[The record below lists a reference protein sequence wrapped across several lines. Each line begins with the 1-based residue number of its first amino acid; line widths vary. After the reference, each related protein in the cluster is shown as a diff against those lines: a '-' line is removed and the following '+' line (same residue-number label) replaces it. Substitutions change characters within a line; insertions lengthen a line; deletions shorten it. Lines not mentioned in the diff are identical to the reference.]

1 MPKLICPVCGEVL
14 TEEPRL
20 CRCKNGHSFDRAASG
35 YVNLLIAKQNGK
47 IHGDDKA
54 MVRARRDFLD
64 AGYYEPLRRAL
75 CTEILNHADSGKL
88 SLLDAGCGECWYTSE
103 IKRTLE
109 EAGIRADTVGIDI
122 SKEALKL
129 GGKRDRSL
137 RLAVASA
144 YRLPVADESCDV
156 ITNVFAPFAGEEYL
170 RCLRSGGILLHVS
183 PDERHLWELK
193 EAVYERPYLN
203 DAAPPVQEGLELCRE
218 QNLKFR
224 INIEKNSEIKAL
236 FMMTPYAHKTS
247 PEDMA
252 RLDSMEK
259 LLVEA
264 EFIIRTY
271 KKS

>member
-1 MPKLICPVCGEVL
+1 MPKFICPVCGKTL
-14 TEEPRL
+14 TEGPGL
-20 CRCKNGHSFDRAASG
+20 YRCENGHSFDRAASG
-35 YVNLLIAKQNGK
+35 YVNLLIARQNGK
-47 IHGDDKA
+47 IHGDDKV

-75 CTEILNHADSGKL
+75 CAEILSHADGKSM

-103 IKRTLE
+103 IKKALE
-109 EAGIRADTVGIDI
+109 KSGIKADIAGIDI

-144 YRLPVADESCDV
+144 YRLPVENDSCDV
-156 ITNVFAPFAGEEYL
+156 ITNVFAPFAGKEYL
-170 RCLRSGGILLHVS
+170 RCLRAGGVLLHVS

-193 EAVYERPYLN
+193 KAVYEKPYLN
-203 DAAPPVQEGLELCRE
+203 DAAAPEQDGLELCRE
-218 QNLKFR
+218 KSLKFR
-224 INIEKNSEIKAL
+224 INMGKNSEIKSL

-247 PEDMA
+247 PQDIG
-252 RLDSMEK
+252 RLDGIEQLS
-259 LLVEA
+259 VEA

-271 KKS
+271 KKI